1 MRRGTR
7 VTRVRPASLAG
18 LLAVAA
24 LATATATVAAAGG
37 DAKEPT
43 ERAASETPVIQPSKA
58 ALQAAARLRDRALE
72 SDEALQLLTAITTEV
87 GPRFAGTPGDLA
99 GVEWTRRKLV
109 DLGFTDVRTPEV
121 IVPRWV
127 RGEASAEVLAPFPQP
142 MVTVAIGGSIGTA
155 EEGLA
160 APVVMVKDLAALQSL
175 PAGTV
180 KGKIVF
186 FSGRT
191 ERTRDGSGYGK
202 AVRSRTEGPSAAG
215 AAGAVGVVIRSI
227 GTSTNRIAHTGT
239 LSYNIA
245 APRLPAVAVS
255 NPDADMLERQLAT
268 GREVTVRMRVTAR
281 DLPQTRSANVIGD
294 LRGTDLADEIV
305 LVGGHLDSWDLGMGV
320 QDDGAGVA
328 IAIAAARLAAQMT
341 PRPRRSIRV
350 VAFANEEFGLSGAAR
365 YPADEGDA
373 SVERHA
379 FVMEADLGDGPVWK
393 IGGRVPQAHW
403 PLIQGIHGVV
413 KGLGVELGDNQS
425 NGGADLGPLRRR
437 GVPVIAPAL
446 DASTYFDIHHTVN
459 DTLDQVDPSHLRQSV
474 AVFAV
479 AIYLAAMADGPVPRL
494 PTDPATR

>member
-1 MRRGTR
+1 MMRGTR

-18 LLAVAA
+18 LLAVVA
-24 LATATATVAAAGG
+24 LATAAVAAIGG
-37 DAKEPT
+37 GATEPT
-43 ERAASETPVIQPSKA
+43 ERAASTTPAIQPSKA

-305 LVGGHLDSWDLGMGV
+305 LVGGHLDTWDLGMGV

-365 YPADEGDA
+365 YPADEGDD

-459 DTLDQVDPSHLRQSV
+459 DTLDQVDPAHLRQSV

-479 AIYLAAMADGPVPRL
+479 SIYLAAMADGPVPRL

>member
-1 MRRGTR
+1 MMRGTR

-18 LLAVAA
+18 LLAVVA
-24 LATATATVAAAGG
+24 LATATATVAAMGG
-37 DAKEPT
+37 GATEPA
-43 ERAASETPVIQPSKA
+43 ERSGSATPAIQPSKA

-305 LVGGHLDSWDLGMGV
+305 LVGGHLDTWDLGMGV

-365 YPADEGDA
+365 YPADEGDD

-459 DTLDQVDPSHLRQSV
+459 DTLDQVDPAHLRQSI

>member
-1 MRRGTR
+1 
-7 VTRVRPASLAG
+7 V
-18 LLAVAA
+18 A
-24 LATATATVAAAGG
+24 LATAAVAAIGG
-37 DAKEPT
+37 GATEPT
-43 ERAASETPVIQPSKA
+43 ERAASTTPAIQPSKA

-305 LVGGHLDSWDLGMGV
+305 LVGGHLDTWDLGMGV

-365 YPADEGDA
+365 YPADEGDD

-459 DTLDQVDPSHLRQSV
+459 DTLDQVDPAHLRQSI

>member
-1 MRRGTR
+1 MMRGTR

-18 LLAVAA
+18 LLAVVA
-24 LATATATVAAAGG
+24 LATATATVAAMGG
-37 DAKEPT
+37 GATEPA
-43 ERAASETPVIQPSKA
+43 ERSGSATPAIQPSKA

-160 APVVMVKDLAALQSL
+160 APVVMVKDLAALQAL

-305 LVGGHLDSWDLGMGV
+305 LVGGHLDTWDLGMGV

-365 YPADEGDA
+365 YPADEGDD

-413 KGLGVELGDNQS
+413 KVLGVELGDNQS

-459 DTLDQVDPSHLRQSV
+459 DTLDQVDPAHLRQSV

>member
-1 MRRGTR
+1 MMRGTR

-18 LLAVAA
+18 LLAVVA
-24 LATATATVAAAGG
+24 LATATATVAAMGG
-37 DAKEPT
+37 GATEPA
-43 ERAASETPVIQPSKA
+43 ERSGSATPAIQPSKA

-160 APVVMVKDLAALQSL
+160 APVVMVKDLAALQAL

-305 LVGGHLDSWDLGMGV
+305 LVGGHLDTWDLGMGV
-320 QDDGAGVA
+320 QDDGVGVA

-365 YPADEGDA
+365 YPADEGDD

-413 KGLGVELGDNQS
+413 KVLGVELGDNQS

>member
-1 MRRGTR
+1 MMRGTR

-18 LLAVAA
+18 LLAVVA
-24 LATATATVAAAGG
+24 LATAAVAAIGG
-37 DAKEPT
+37 GATEPT
-43 ERAASETPVIQPSKA
+43 ERAASTTPAIQPSKA

-305 LVGGHLDSWDLGMGV
+305 LVGGHLDTWDLGMGV

-365 YPADEGDA
+365 YPADEGDD

>member
-1 MRRGTR
+1 MRRAAAARTRLTGTL
-7 VTRVRPASLAG
+7 TGAL
-18 LLAVAA
+18 VAA
-24 LATATATVAAAGG
+24 LTLATLAASARSADREPTPQAAAAVKPIKP
-37 DAKEPT
+37 D
-43 ERAASETPVIQPSKA
+43 KA
-58 ALQAAARLRDRALE
+58 ALKAAAELRDRALA
-72 SDEALQLLTAITTEV
+72 SDEALQILTALTTEV

-109 DLGFTDVRTPEV
+109 DLGFTEVRTPEV

-142 MVTVAIGGSIGTA
+142 MVTTAIGGSIGTSD
-155 EEGLA
+155 EGLV
-160 APVVMVKDLAALQSL
+160 APIVMVRDIAALQAL
-175 PAGTV
+175 PAGAV

-186 FSGRT
+186 FAGRT

-202 AVRSRTEGPSAAG
+202 AVRSRTEGPSVAG

-245 APRLPAVAVS
+245 APRIPAVAVS
-255 NPDADMLERQLAT
+255 NPDADMLERQLAS
-268 GREVTVRMRVTAR
+268 GREVTVRVRVTAR

-305 LVGGHLDSWDLGMGV
+305 LVGGHLDSWDTGMGV

-328 IAIAAARLAAQMT
+328 IAIAAARLASQMT
-341 PRPRRSIRV
+341 PRPRRTIRV

-365 YPADEGDA
+365 YPADEGDDKVA
-373 SVERHA
+373 RHA
-379 FVMEADLGDGPVWK
+379 FAMEADLGDGPVWK
-393 IGGRVPQAHW
+393 IGGRVPEAHW
-403 PLIQGIHGVV
+403 PLVQGIHGVV
-413 KGLGVELGDNQS
+413 KGLGVELGDNKS

-437 GVPVIAPAL
+437 GVPVLAPAL
-446 DASTYFDIHHTVN
+446 DATTYFDIHHTVN
-459 DTLDQVDPSHLRQSV
+459 DTLDQVDPAHLRQSV

-479 AIYLAAMADGPVPRL
+479 AVYLAAMADGPVERL
-494 PTDPATR
+494 PVDPAMR